1 MAETNQARILQPE
14 RHNPRFDFE
23 IEALQKYVFNGAT
36 SKSFQVFF
44 FTQPCVLDD
53 VWKWE
58 ENRGCTKVNYFRKT
72 INHCRP
78 IVRWENQ
85 MMGMCLRLLVE
96 PYPNREGIEFHFKKV
111 ENVEIA

>member
-53 VWKWE
+53 VWK
-58 ENRGCTKVNYFRKT
+58 
-72 INHCRP
+72 
-78 IVRWENQ
+78 
-85 MMGMCLRLLVE
+85 
-96 PYPNREGIEFHFKKV
+96 
-111 ENVEIA
+111 